1 MSQSKASLSSH
12 NKPLRNAL
20 IALIAVTTLAI
31 STGCSNPSAS
41 VSASKIRIGFFANVT
56 HAPALVALEE
66 GFFKKH
72 LPAEIK
78 IEPTLFASGSPAI
91 EALKGNALDVSY
103 LGPNPA
109 INGFNG
115 TGGRLLKI
123 VSGATSGGVQF
134 VTKANIA
141 TTADLRGAKLAS
153 PGLGNTQDVAL
164 KAWLQQQGL
173 LKDVTVIPT
182 DNAETLALFK
192 QGKID
197 GAWVP
202 EPWASRLVL
211 EGNGRVFLD
220 ERSLWADGKFVIT
233 QIAAKQ
239 TFLASDSALVSSIIE
254 ANFEAIEF
262 IKANPNK
269 AKEDVQKQLQKYTGK
284 QLSQAVLD
292 RAWKNLEFTNDP
304 LASTLN
310 TSAQSAVTA
319 GLLNLHGSLKGIYDL
334 SLENAVLKAHKQAT
348 VSAAG
353 LGKQ

>member
-1 MSQSKASLSSH
+1 MSTKKTSIRFAALGVALATVIT
-12 NKPLRNAL
+12 PLATAPAANA
-20 IALIAVTTLAI
+20 ATPA
-31 STGCSNPSAS
+31 
-41 VSASKIRIGFFANVT
+41 KIRIGFFANVT

-66 GFFKKH
+66 GYFKKY
-72 LPAEIK
+72 LPAGIT
-78 IEPTLFASGSPAI
+78 IVPTLFSSGVPAV
-91 EALKGNALDVSY
+91 EAFKGNALDVSY
-103 LGPNPA
+103 VGPNPA

-115 TGGRLLKI
+115 TGGTLLKI
-123 VSGATSGGVQF
+123 VSGAASGGVQF
-134 VTKANIA
+134 ITKKTITTVNDLKGKKIA
-141 TTADLRGAKLAS
+141 T
-153 PGLGNTQDVAL
+153 PGLGNTQDVSL
-164 KAWLQQQGL
+164 KAWLVKQGI
-173 LKDVTVIPT
+173 KNNVTVIPT
-182 DNAETLALFK
+182 ENAQTLTLFK

-220 ERSLWADGKFVIT
+220 ERNLWKNNKFVIT
-233 QIAAKQ
+233 QITAKQ
-239 TFLASDSALVSSIIE
+239 TFLASNPELVSAVIK
-254 ANFEAIEF
+254 ANYDAIAF
-262 IKANPNK
+262 IKANPAK
-269 AKEDVQKQLQKYTGK
+269 AKQDVQKQLAQWTGK
-284 QLSQAVLD
+284 TLTIAALD